1 MEPIS
6 GQKQG
11 RLPIKRGEYLNIM
24 VDGQPVDAFA
34 GETVA
39 AVLLVM
45 GQRVIRKT
53 EKKGTPSRIVL
64 WYGCVL

>member
-1 MEPIS
+1 
-6 GQKQG
+6 
-11 RLPIKRGEYLNIM
+11 M